1 MQVQCYSLD
10 LHMCSVH
17 VRVSIFWSDAECRV
31 GLQGADLP
39 RAGVLFNIRLVRI
52 NHVGALSRTA
62 CVFFFGADLSY
73 WDRGSTKA
81 GLQADTPV
89 LVGYVEEADQV
100 EGQAR
105 SAVCSLAE
113 DLVEH

>member
-1 MQVQCYSLD
+1 MWE
-10 LHMCSVH
+10 HSV
-17 VRVSIFWSDAECRV
+17 E
-31 GLQGADLP
+31 QP
-39 RAGVLFNIRLVRI
+39 
-52 NHVGALSRTA
+52 
-62 CVFFFGADLSY
+62 VFFFSDVLCFGADLSY